1 MSHLFFIHSSFDGHL
16 DCFHVSVVVKVLHRT
31 SGCLYLCKLW
41 FPLDVCPGEVLL
53 GHMVA
58 LFLVFK
64 NLLTVLHA
72 GCSSLHSHQQFRRV
86 LFSPH
91 PFQPLIFVH
100 FLIMVIWTG
109 VRWYFTIVLIYISL
123 IIRNVG
129 HLFMCLLAICMSASE
144 KCVFRSSAHFWI
156 GLLFLFLFFI
166 LNFIS
171 CFYIL
176 EINPWRLITSFTNI
190 FPCSVG
196 CHFFVF
202 GFLC

>member
-1 MSHLFFIHSSFDGHL
+1 MSRSIYVAASGIISFFFMTEYYTLVYMSHLFFIHSSFDGHL
-16 DCFHVSVVVKVLHRT
+16 GCFHVSVVVKVLHRT

-91 PFQPLIFVH
+91 PFQPLLFVH
-100 FLIMVIWTG
+100 FLIM
-109 VRWYFTIVLIYISL
+109 
-123 IIRNVG
+123 
-129 HLFMCLLAICMSASE
+129 
-144 KCVFRSSAHFWI
+144 I
-156 GLLFLFLFFI
+156 GL
-166 LNFIS
+166 
-171 CFYIL
+171 
-176 EINPWRLITSFTNI
+176 
-190 FPCSVG
+190 V
-196 CHFFVF
+196 
-202 GFLC
+202 